1 VSSGPSLNRPSEAL
15 SSDAGARAVELL
27 FELVAIPSV
36 TGSEE
41 PLLAFLEKR
50 YAGSGWTV
58 ESMDVAPDRRNLFL
72 HRGHPSV
79 VLTTHAD
86 TVPPFFP
93 PRREGDVLIGRGA
106 CDAKASLAAQA
117 VALEELARVGT
128 GEAREGTE
136 EVGLLVLVGEER
148 GSDGALAANR
158 RPHLARYLIGGEP
171 TGSRFVAGSKGCL
184 RIEVEARGISGH
196 SSIPE
201 SGRSAVDPLLDFL
214 NDLRALNL
222 PAHPTFGGTTMNV
235 GVLQAGTA
243 PNVIADSARAE
254 IIFRTGEPIE
264 TLLAHIRP
272 MAEGRVDLRVGYRS
286 DPVSFRCPKGEP
298 ADIASFACDLPLL
311 PAWGEPI
318 LFGPGSIRDAHGSE
332 EKVPLAEVEAAVG
345 AYVGLVRA
353 LVTRGEAC
361 LEPRGSG
368 SRRA

>member
-1 VSSGPSLNRPSEAL
+1 MISSG
-15 SSDAGARAVELL
+15 AGGRAVDLL
-27 FELVAIPSV
+27 ERLVEIPSV
-36 TGSEE
+36 TGAEE
-41 PLLAFLEKR
+41 TVLGFLERR

-58 ESMDVAPDRRNLFL
+58 ESMEVGPDRRNLFI

-93 PRREGDVLIGRGA
+93 PRREGDVLVGRGA

-117 VALEELARVGT
+117 IALEEVSRDGS
-128 GEAREGTE
+128 G

-171 TGSRFVAGSKGCL
+171 TGSRWVAGSKGCL
-184 RIEVEARGISGH
+184 RIEVEARGVAGH

-214 NDLRALNL
+214 NDLRAMRM
-222 PAHPTFGGTTMNV
+222 PDHPVFGRTTMNI

-243 PNVIADSARAE
+243 PNVIAESARAE
-254 IIFRTGEPIE
+254 VIFRTGEAIE
-264 TLLAHIRP
+264 TLLAHVRP
-272 MAEGRVDLRVGYRS
+272 MAEGRVDVSVGYRS
-286 DPVSFRCPKGEP
+286 DPVSFRCPKGESGE
-298 ADIASFACDLPLL
+298 IVSFACDLPLL

-318 LFGPGSIRDAHGSE
+318 LFGPGSIRDAHGAE
-332 EKVPLAEVEAAVG
+332 EKVALSEVEEAVSVY
-345 AYVGLVRA
+345 AELVRSLLA
-353 LVTRGEAC
+353 RGEAC
-361 LEPRGSG
+361 LAPR
-368 SRRA
+368 R

>member
-1 VSSGPSLNRPSEAL
+1 MP
-15 SSDAGARAVELL
+15 DAGERAVSLL
-27 FELVAIPSV
+27 SELVAIPSV

-41 PLLAFLEKR
+41 PVLAFLERR
-50 YAGSGWTV
+50 YASSGWIV
-58 ESMDVAPDRRNLFL
+58 DSMDVAPDRRNLFV

-93 PRREGDVLIGRGA
+93 PRREGDVLMGRGA

-117 VALEELARVGT
+117 IALEELARDGT
-128 GEAREGTE
+128 S

-158 RPHLARYLIGGEP
+158 RPHLARYLVGGEP

-184 RIEVEARGISGH
+184 RIEVEARGVSGH
-196 SSIPE
+196 SSEP
-201 SGRSAVDPLLDFL
+201 STGRSAVDPLLEFL
-214 NDLRALNL
+214 NDLRAMKL
-222 PAHPTFGGTTMNV
+222 PEHPTFGATTMNI

-243 PNVIADSARAE
+243 PNVIAESARAE

-272 MAEGRVDLRVGYRS
+272 MAQGRVDVRVGYRS
-286 DPVSFRCPKGEP
+286 DPVSFRCPKTSPGE
-298 ADIASFACDLPLL
+298 IVSFACDLPLL

-318 LFGPGSIRDAHGSE
+318 LFGPGSIRDAHGAE
-332 EKVPLAEVEAAVG
+332 EKVSLAEVASAVG
-345 AYVGLVRA
+345 VYVGLVRG
-353 LVTRGEAC
+353 LLSQGEAC
-361 LEPRGSG
+361 LAPR
-368 SRRA
+368 

>member
-1 VSSGPSLNRPSEAL
+1 MP
-15 SSDAGARAVELL
+15 DAGERAVSLL
-27 FELVAIPSV
+27 SELVAIPSV

-41 PLLAFLEKR
+41 PVLAYLERR
-50 YAGSGWTV
+50 YASSGWIV
-58 ESMDVAPDRRNLFL
+58 DSMEVAPDRRNLFV

-93 PRREGDVLIGRGA
+93 PRREGDVLLGRGA

-117 VALEELARVGT
+117 VALEELARDGT
-128 GEAREGTE
+128 S

-158 RPHLARYLIGGEP
+158 RPHLARYLVGGEP

-184 RIEVEARGISGH
+184 RIEVEARGVSGH
-196 SSIPE
+196 SSEP
-201 SGRSAVDPLLDFL
+201 STGLSAVDPLLEFL
-214 NDLRALNL
+214 NDLRAMKL
-222 PAHPTFGGTTMNV
+222 PEHPTFGSTTMNI

-243 PNVIADSARAE
+243 PNVIAESARAE

-272 MAEGRVDLRVGYRS
+272 MAQGRVEVRVGYRS
-286 DPVSFRCPKGEP
+286 DPVSFRCPKTSPGE
-298 ADIASFACDLPLL
+298 IVSFACDLPLL

-318 LFGPGSIRDAHGSE
+318 LFGPGSIRDAHGAE
-332 EKVPLAEVEAAVG
+332 EKVSLAEVASAVG
-345 AYVGLVRA
+345 VYVGLVRG
-353 LVTRGEAC
+353 LLSQGEAC
-361 LEPRGSG
+361 LAPR
-368 SRRA
+368 

>member
-1 VSSGPSLNRPSEAL
+1 VSSDGS
-15 SSDAGARAVELL
+15 ARAVDLL
-27 FELVAIPSV
+27 FELVSIPSI

-41 PLLAFLEKR
+41 PLLAFLERR
-50 YAGSGWTV
+50 YARSGWRV
-58 ESMDVAPDRRNLFL
+58 ESMEVAPDRRNLFV

-93 PRREGDVLIGRGA
+93 PRREGDILIGRGA

-117 VALEELARVGT
+117 IALEELAREGT
-128 GEAREGTE
+128 G

-171 TGSRFVAGSKGCL
+171 TASRFVAGSKGCL

-201 SGRSAVDPLLDFL
+201 TGRSAVDPLLDFL
-214 NDLRALNL
+214 NDLRALKL
-222 PAHPTFGGTTMNV
+222 ARHPTFGDTTMNV

-243 PNVIADSARAE
+243 PNVIAESARAE
-254 IIFRTGEPIE
+254 IIFRTGDPIE

-272 MAEGRVDLRVGYRS
+272 MAEGRVELKVGYRS
-286 DPVSFRCPKGEP
+286 DPVSFRSPRGEP
-298 ADIASFACDLPLL
+298 AEIVSFACDLPLL

-318 LFGPGSIRDAHGSE
+318 LFGPGSIRDAHGTE
-332 EKVPLAEVEAAVG
+332 EKVSLAEVEAAVG
-345 AYVGLVRA
+345 VYAGLVRG
-353 LVTRGEAC
+353 LLERGEAH
-361 LEPRGSG
+361 LAPPRGG
-368 SRRA
+368 VDR

>member
-1 VSSGPSLNRPSEAL
+1 VAL

-41 PLLAFLEKR
+41 PLLASLERR
-50 YAGSGWTV
+50 YAGSGWVV
-58 ESMDVAPDRRNLFL
+58 ESMEVAPDRRNLFL
-72 HRGHPSV
+72 YRGHPSV

-93 PRREGDVLIGRGA
+93 PRREGDILIGRGA

-117 VALEELARVGT
+117 IALEELAREGT
-128 GEAREGTE
+128 G

-254 IIFRTGEPIE
+254 IIFRTGEPTE

-332 EKVPLAEVEAAVG
+332 EKVSLAEVEAAVG

-361 LEPRGSG
+361 LEPRSAG
-368 SRRA
+368 SRRAQGDRGTARSPAEDYSDRP

>member
-1 VSSGPSLNRPSEAL
+1 MP
-15 SSDAGARAVELL
+15 DAGERAVSLL
-27 FELVAIPSV
+27 SELVAIPSV

-41 PLLAFLEKR
+41 PVLAYLERR
-50 YAGSGWTV
+50 YASSGWIV
-58 ESMDVAPDRRNLFL
+58 DSMEVAPDRRNLFV

-93 PRREGDVLIGRGA
+93 PRREGDVLMGRGA

-117 VALEELARVGT
+117 VALEELARDGT
-128 GEAREGTE
+128 S

-158 RPHLARYLIGGEP
+158 RPHLARYLVGGEP

-184 RIEVEARGISGH
+184 RIEVEARGVSGH
-196 SSIPE
+196 SSEP
-201 SGRSAVDPLLDFL
+201 STGLSAVDPMLEFL
-214 NDLRALNL
+214 NDLRAMKL
-222 PAHPTFGGTTMNV
+222 PEHPTFGSTTMNI

-243 PNVIADSARAE
+243 PNVIAESARAE

-272 MAEGRVDLRVGYRS
+272 MAQGRVEVRIGYRS
-286 DPVSFRCPKGEP
+286 DPVSFRCPKTSPGE
-298 ADIASFACDLPLL
+298 IVSFACDLPLL

-318 LFGPGSIRDAHGSE
+318 LFGPGSIRDAHGAE
-332 EKVPLAEVEAAVG
+332 EKVSLAEVASAVG
-345 AYVGLVRA
+345 VYVGLVRG
-353 LVTRGEAC
+353 LLSQGEAC
-361 LEPRGSG
+361 LAPR
-368 SRRA
+368 